1 MTLLF
6 HRGCALPDDR
16 FYDVGRHVWA
26 KPEGDSVIVGMT
38 DVAQTM
44 GGRLVNVGWKKPGSR
59 ARRGRPLAVIESAKW
74 VGPFVSPVTG
84 LVSATNEE
92 TFMADIAAANRDP
105 YGQGWLYKV
114 APSNWQGE
122 RIELEEPERA
132 YELYRHFI
140 DENDIRCFRCEG

>member
-44 GGRLVNVGWKKPGSR
+44 GGRLVNVGWKKPGSNGKIFAPR
-59 ARRGRPLAVIESAKW
+59 LYVHRLGDRDARV
-74 VGPFVSPVTG
+74 
-84 LVSATNEE
+84 
-92 TFMADIAAANRDP
+92 
-105 YGQGWLYKV
+105 
-114 APSNWQGE
+114 
-122 RIELEEPERA
+122 
-132 YELYRHFI
+132 
-140 DENDIRCFRCEG
+140 FR